1 MGYEVVVLAFSSED
15 GPIWTMR
22 PSFVIALPHP
32 EWVDASRPSVETIS
46 SFEEGSRRYLLATRY
61 ERSASARQA
70 ALEAHGFQCSVCG
83 FDFQQVYGD
92 LEKGFIEV
100 HHIDPVHRGSCKTNP
115 CTDLIPPLFKL
126 SLADSPVRGVH
137 ASPTLKRY

>member
-70 ALEAHGFQCSVCG
+70 ALEAHGSVRG

-92 LEKGFIEV
+92 LGKGFIEV
-100 HHIDPVHRGSCKTNP
+100 HHIDPVHRGSCKPTCVP
-115 CTDLIPPLFKL
+115 TSSPLFKL
-126 SLADSPVRGVH
+126 SLDDSPVRGVH
-137 ASPTLKRY
+137 ASPTSKRY